1 MGADRPARWCGPPR
15 SAAEPSR
22 FVERTAECCRLL
34 APKVDLDLIA
44 YTPEGFEQMRERPF
58 VAQVLREGRV
68 LHETAA

>member
-1 MGADRPARWCGPPR
+1 MWTSR
-15 SAAEPSR
+15 SAAEP
-22 FVERTAECCRLL
+22 AQLRLL

-44 YTPEGFEQMRERPF
+44 YTPEEFERMRERPF